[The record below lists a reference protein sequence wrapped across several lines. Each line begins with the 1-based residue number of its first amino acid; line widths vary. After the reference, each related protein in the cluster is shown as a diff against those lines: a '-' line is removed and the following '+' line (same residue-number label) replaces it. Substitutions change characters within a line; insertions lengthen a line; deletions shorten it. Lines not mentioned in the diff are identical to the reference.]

1 MAKQKVIKGDLILK
15 EHFKHDGDLR
25 VEGNIRCENGLWD
38 IDARDINARDIDAWN
53 IDAGDIKA
61 WDIKAWNID
70 AGDIDAGDIICEKR
84 IKKDPQNKTIARI
97 FITERSK
104 LKRKEW

>member
-1 MAKQKVIKGDLILK
+1 MKNTKVIKGDLILK

-25 VEGNIRCENGLWD
+25 VEGDIRCENGLWD
-38 IDARDINARDIDAWN
+38 IDARN
-53 IDAGDIKA
+53 IDARNIKA
-61 WDIKAWNID
+61 WDIDARDID
-70 AGDIDAGDIICEKR
+70 AGDIDARNIKAGDIICEKR

>member
-25 VEGNIRCENGLWD
+25 VEGDIRCENGLWD
-38 IDARDINARDIDAWN
+38 IDARDIDAGDIDAGN
-53 IDAGDIKA
+53 IKA
-61 WDIKAWNID
+61 WDIK
-70 AGDIDAGDIICEKR
+70 AGDIICEKR

-97 FITERSK
+97 FITERYK